1 MEATKVDVR
10 LRSVI
15 QHPGQSAETHDMQ
28 ATGEVIEK
36 KGQAYLRF
44 EEKAEGMPV
53 VRTTVKL
60 HSEDA
65 FIMRKGGVQMRLPFR
80 PEDSRFGTY
89 GNGPA
94 IMDLLVVTKGLQHK
108 PGQFAVAYEL
118 HAEGKILGNYQ
129 LTITYSEVKK

>member
-1 MEATKVDVR
+1 MEAPKVDVQ

-15 QHPGQSAETHDMQ
+15 QHPSQPAETHHLQ
-28 ATGEVIEK
+28 ASGEIIEK
-36 KGQAYLRF
+36 KGQHYLLF
-44 EEKAEGMPV
+44 DEKLEGMPT

-60 HSEDA
+60 HAEDA

-80 PEDSRFGTY
+80 PNDSRIGTY

-94 IMDLLVVTKGLQHK
+94 IMDILVVTKSLHSM

-118 HAEGKILGNYQ
+118 HANGTILGNYE
-129 LTITYSEVKK
+129 LTITYSEVTQ